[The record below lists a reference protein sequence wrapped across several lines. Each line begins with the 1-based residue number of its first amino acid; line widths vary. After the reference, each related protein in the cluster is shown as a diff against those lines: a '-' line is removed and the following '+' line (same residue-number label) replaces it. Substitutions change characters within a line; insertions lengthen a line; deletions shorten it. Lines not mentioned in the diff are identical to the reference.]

1 MGDARDIPTT
11 IERAPYPH
19 AREIMATENEET
31 VTVPHVER
39 ILGHVSAEWVLIS
52 CDCPIG
58 EDHSYAEWI
67 ARFGARDQ

>member
-1 MGDARDIPTT
+1 
-11 IERAPYPH
+11 
-19 AREIMATENEET
+19 MATENEET
-31 VTVPHVER
+31 ITVPHVER